1 MSIFYKENNFESSKN
16 LYDKRTIYK
25 GELLELSLRYSCL
38 VDFNFAEK
46 CLYGKVNRSFVSIE
60 PNEQIVTFTK
70 IPNIDSSVSR
80 VEVLNFVGHAF
91 SDLSRHFERSS
102 QIGKIR
108 KTDPYLSTLKAFD
121 GYQKTNVAYTN
132 YFNTLISAMQK
143 VKEQKSVKII
153 NFSDF
158 INFLQDFS
166 MSVGKSFPITKTGFI
181 RSRFNSIL
189 NNGISI
195 EISDLTYNN
204 DDQKINEFVNSPNF
218 EYYLNTCNSF
228 GFMVDIDAPWRIVAD
243 LESIAMQDYASK
255 YGYNSTDVVLNVAF
269 RTVHNSYL
277 NTIPAELLNIY
288 NALSAKFIDV
298 DDCTGRAIIVRPSEY
313 TLEQINNLYNEDYF
327 LKLYCTLRFLEEE
340 SQHSK
345 AVSDQIITDTINLSR
360 VNNSRFALGYFE
372 RFVSQPFDYRG
383 SLSYLIS
390 EQEKR
395 EDI

>member
-1 MSIFYKENNFESSKN
+1 MSTFYKETNFESSQD

-25 GELLELSLRYSCL
+25 GELLQLAQRYSCI

-60 PNEQIVTFTK
+60 PNEVLTRFTK

-80 VEVLNFVGHAF
+80 VEVINFVGHAF
-91 SDLSRHFERSS
+91 SDLTRHFQRSA

-108 KTDPYLSTLKAFD
+108 KADPYLSTLKAFD
-121 GYQKTNVAYTN
+121 GYQKTSVAYRN
-132 YFNTLISAMQK
+132 YFNTLTSAMKK

-158 INFLQDFS
+158 IHFLEDFS
-166 MSVGKSFPITKTGFI
+166 ASVGKSFPITKSGFI

-195 EISDLTYNN
+195 EISDLTYTN

-243 LESIAMQDYASK
+243 LESVAMQDYASR
-255 YGYNSTDVVLNVAF
+255 YGYNSIDAVLNIGF
-269 RTVHNSYL
+269 RTVHNSYFR
-277 NTIPAELLNIY
+277 TIPEELLNIY
-288 NALSAKFIDV
+288 NVLASKFIDV
-298 DDCTGRAIIVRPSEY
+298 DDCTGRAIIIRPNQY
-313 TLEQINNLYNEDYF
+313 TLEQINSLYNEDYF

-360 VNNSRFALGYFE
+360 AKDLRIALSYFE

-383 SLSYLIS
+383 SLSYLIR

-395 EDI
+395 EDT

>member
-1 MSIFYKENNFESSKN
+1 MSIFYKENNSESSQN
-16 LYDKRTIYK
+16 LYDKRIIYK
-25 GELLELSLRYSCL
+25 GELLQFARRYSCL

-46 CLYGKVNRSFVSIE
+46 CLYGKVNRNYVSIE
-60 PNEQIVTFTK
+60 PNEALARFAR

-80 VEVLNFVGHAF
+80 VQVFNFVAHAF
-91 SDLSRHFERSS
+91 SDLTRHFERSA

-121 GYQKTNVAYTN
+121 GYQKTNVAYRN

-143 VKEQKSVKII
+143 VKEKKSVKII

-158 INFLQDFS
+158 INFLENFS
-166 MSVGKSFPITKTGFI
+166 ISVGKSFPITKTGFV

-204 DDQKINEFVNSPNF
+204 DDQKINEFVKSPNF

-243 LESIAMQDYASK
+243 LQSIAMQDYASR
-255 YGYNSTDVVLNVAF
+255 YGYSSTDMVLNIGF
-269 RTVHNSYL
+269 KTVHDSYL
-277 NTIPAELLNIY
+277 NSIPEELLNIY
-288 NALSAKFIDV
+288 NRLSAKFIDI
-298 DDCTGRAIIVRPSEY
+298 DDCTGRAIIIRPRQY

-340 SQHSK
+340 SKHSK
-345 AVSDQIITDTINLSR
+345 AVSEQIITDTVNLSR
-360 VNNSRFALGYFE
+360 VKKSSVALRHFE